1 MRRIFTFSMML
12 LTVTSMMA
20 QQKVKNISVELFGAQ
35 NTIGINYDSR
45 LKGNSGLG
53 YRIVIGFGYADNS
66 NLFDENIKGVGMPLE
81 MNYLLGNKHNKLEI
95 GIGTSLG
102 FFMFRRQLG
111 IITNP
116 YSLKLTDR
124 QNNTLLQATS
134 LDISYS
140 VT

>member
-1 MRRIFTFSMML
+1 MML

-53 YRIVIGFGYADNS
+53 YRIGIGFGYADNF

-81 MNYLLGNKHNKLEI
+81 MNYLLGNIHNKLEI

-102 FFMFRRQLG
+102 F
-111 IITNP
+111 
-116 YSLKLTDR
+116 YH
-124 QNNTLLQATS
+124 
-134 LDISYS
+134 
-140 VT
+140 V

>member
-1 MRRIFTFSMML
+1 ML
-12 LTVTSMMA
+12 VVMDSIIHPVFILSPA
-20 QQKVKNISVELFGAQ
+20 WWRNRKWKNISVELFGAQ

-53 YRIVIGFGYADNS
+53 YRIGIGFGYADNS

-102 FFMFRRQLG
+102 F
-111 IITNP
+111 
-116 YSLKLTDR
+116 YH
-124 QNNTLLQATS
+124 
-134 LDISYS
+134 
-140 VT
+140 V

>member
-1 MRRIFTFSMML
+1 MRRIFTLSMML

-53 YRIVIGFGYADNS
+53 YRIGIGFGYDDNS
-66 NLFDENIKGVGMPLE
+66 NLFDENIKGVRMPLE

-102 FFMFRRQLG
+102 F
-111 IITNP
+111 
-116 YSLKLTDR
+116 YH
-124 QNNTLLQATS
+124 
-134 LDISYS
+134 
-140 VT
+140 V

>member
-35 NTIGINYDSR
+35 NTIAINYDSR

-53 YRIVIGFGYADNS
+53 YRIGIGFGYADNS
-66 NLFDENIKGVGMPLE
+66 NLFDENIKGVVMPLE

-95 GIGTSLG
+95 GICTSLG
-102 FFMFRRQLG
+102 FCH
-111 IITNP
+111 
-116 YSLKLTDR
+116 
-124 QNNTLLQATS
+124 
-134 LDISYS
+134 
-140 VT
+140 V

>member
-53 YRIVIGFGYADNS
+53 YRIGIGFGYADS
-66 NLFDENIKGVGMPLE
+66 NLFDENIKGVGMTLE
-81 MNYLLGNKHNKLEI
+81 MNYLLSNKHNKLEI

-102 FFMFRRQLG
+102 F
-111 IITNP
+111 
-116 YSLKLTDR
+116 YH
-124 QNNTLLQATS
+124 
-134 LDISYS
+134 
-140 VT
+140 V

>member
-1 MRRIFTFSMML
+1 MRRIFTFSMKL

-53 YRIVIGFGYADNS
+53 YRIGIGFGYDDNS
-66 NLFDENIKGVGMPLE
+66 NLFD
-81 MNYLLGNKHNKLEI
+81 NKLEI

-102 FFMFRRQLG
+102 F
-111 IITNP
+111 
-116 YSLKLTDR
+116 YH
-124 QNNTLLQATS
+124 
-134 LDISYS
+134 
-140 VT
+140 V

>member
-1 MRRIFTFSMML
+1 MRRIFTFSMKL

-53 YRIVIGFGYADNS
+53 YRIGIGFGYDDNS

-81 MNYLLGNKHNKLEI
+81 MN
-95 GIGTSLG
+95 
-102 FFMFRRQLG
+102 
-111 IITNP
+111 
-116 YSLKLTDR
+116 
-124 QNNTLLQATS
+124 
-134 LDISYS
+134 
-140 VT
+140 

>member
-20 QQKVKNISVELFGAQ
+20 QQKVKNISVELFGAR

-53 YRIVIGFGYADNS
+53 YRIGIGFGYADNS

-81 MNYLLGNKHNKLEI
+81 MNYL
-95 GIGTSLG
+95 
-102 FFMFRRQLG
+102 
-111 IITNP
+111 
-116 YSLKLTDR
+116 
-124 QNNTLLQATS
+124 
-134 LDISYS
+134 
-140 VT
+140 